1 MWPALTI
8 IPFLLPS
15 TIILLYGELA
25 HFGAGVFLLI
35 QLISVISLISW
46 LNEYYQSQKDAERCH
61 VRVMLLATTSYTV
74 CIVGVIFMYIWYAPD
89 SSCLPNIFFIT
100 WTLFLIQLMTC
111 IALHPKVNAGYLTP
125 ALIGLYVV
133 FICWCAIQRSSCNWD
148 LYANQRSVSALEA
161 SSERFLSGFE
171 GPWLALGFIAF
182 SSCFVVALL
191 AMAIATFSTGIDSQC
206 FRFKKDV
213 CSEGEEEDGVPYG
226 YGLFHFVFATGAM
239 YFAMQLIGWNTH
251 HPMTKQIFFNILI
264 HTSVSTGLRLLRILT
279 FFWFR
284 WMTDVG
290 WTSTWVRIVNEW
302 VAVRVY
308 S

>member
-1 MWPALTI
+1 M
-8 IPFLLPS
+8 
-15 TIILLYGELA
+15 
-25 HFGAGVFLLI
+25 
-35 QLISVISLISW
+35 
-46 LNEYYQSQKDAERCH
+46 QS
-61 VRVMLLATTSYTV
+61 
-74 CIVGVIFMYIWYAPD
+74 
-89 SSCLPNIFFIT
+89 
-100 WTLFLIQLMTC
+100 
-111 IALHPKVNAGYLTP
+111 
-125 ALIGLYVV
+125 
-133 FICWCAIQRSSCNWD
+133 
-148 LYANQRSVSALEA
+148 
-161 SSERFLSGFE
+161 
-171 GPWLALGFIAF
+171 
-182 SSCFVVALL
+182 FVVALL